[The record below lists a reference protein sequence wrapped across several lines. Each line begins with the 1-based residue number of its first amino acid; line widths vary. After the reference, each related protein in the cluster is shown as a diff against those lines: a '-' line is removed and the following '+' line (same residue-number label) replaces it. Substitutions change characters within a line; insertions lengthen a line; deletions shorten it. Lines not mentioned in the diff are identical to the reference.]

1 MTPNVAEAAF
11 FFLSL
16 ARSWTEAVLEKN
28 HACANAFENI
38 NSLQSHF
45 KFSLCAQHGA
55 LVKLVTGGCRITL
68 TRSTLCF
75 LRDRTSTK

>member
-16 ARSWTEAVLEKN
+16 ARSWTEAVVEKN
-28 HACANAFENI
+28 HACGNAFQNI